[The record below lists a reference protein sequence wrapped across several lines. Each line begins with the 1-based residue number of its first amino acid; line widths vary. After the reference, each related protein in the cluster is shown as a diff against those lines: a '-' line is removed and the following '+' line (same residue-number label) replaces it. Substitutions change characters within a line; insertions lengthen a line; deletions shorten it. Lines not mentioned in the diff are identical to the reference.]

1 MKPPSINKD
10 KDKERE
16 TKRRDRR
23 GTDPPK
29 LTTIT
34 ISQKSLLGFFV
45 MVPKLALII
54 WVTFEICH
62 KKGNAVKMP

>member
-16 TKRRDRR
+16 TTKRRDRR
-23 GTDPPK
+23 DIDPPK
-29 LTTIT
+29 LAIIT

-45 MVPKLALII
+45 MVQ
-54 WVTFEICH
+54 
-62 KKGNAVKMP
+62 